1 MLRLARLNAY
11 SEIVKSTLVSGESVM
26 ISGFGKFVVKETRTR
41 RGRNPATGND
51 LMLGARRVVTFKCS
65 GMLREKINGKS

>member
-26 ISGFGKFVVKETRTR
+26 ISGFGKFVVKEKRTR